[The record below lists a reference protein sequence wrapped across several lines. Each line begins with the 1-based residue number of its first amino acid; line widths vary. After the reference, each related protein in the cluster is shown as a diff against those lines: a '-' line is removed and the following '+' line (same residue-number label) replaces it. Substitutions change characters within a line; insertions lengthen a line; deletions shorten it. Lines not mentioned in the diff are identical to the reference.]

1 MGLIALVPFDKY
13 QSAYMKEY
21 HKVKSAPQKRIN
33 AAYTYVEKVESG
45 ELQERQTE
53 KDKQQTKRIKYVQQ
67 NPTNRKPIYIRDKN
81 NPNILH
87 PYKE

>member
-1 MGLIALVPFDKY
+1 
-13 QSAYMKEY
+13 MKEY

-45 ELQERQTE
+45 EPQERQTE